1 MFEPGGWRPIPSGDG
16 QKVSLGVQVTGR
28 GYQNYSFSFTEP
40 WFRGRP
46 TSLGV
51 SLSYNF
57 LNFNSRSTFLG
68 FEQPERRNELFS
80 ASVSVGRRM
89 SWPDDFFSQRLVL
102 TYNHFNVLGFSNVFE
117 DGNADLL
124 TLKGEIE
131 RNSLDN
137 FISPRSGSKFSVS
150 GEFALPVPDFNQ
162 FYKLRTEYQHHHTI
176 IGKLTLSS
184 SASYGYMGYFAGGNR
199 SNFQRFFLGGT
210 QIQQRQN
217 FLNDN
222 IDLRGFPGGFNG
234 VISPLDENQNLVGG
248 RVFNKYTFELR
259 YPAVSSDQ
267 LQLIP
272 YVFSDAGNT
281 FNNLNEFD
289 PFEVKRAVGLGARIF
304 LPILGLVD
312 ISYGYRLDGTPAS
325 TEGPGL
331 APGEWEFLFNI
342 GAPF

>member
-1 MFEPGGWRPIPSGDG
+1 
-16 QKVSLGVQVTGR
+16 
-28 GYQNYSFSFTEP
+28 
-40 WFRGRP
+40 
-46 TSLGV
+46 
-51 SLSYNF
+51 
-57 LNFNSRSTFLG
+57 
-68 FEQPERRNELFS
+68 
-80 ASVSVGRRM
+80 
-89 SWPDDFFSQRLVL
+89 
-102 TYNHFNVLGFSNVFE
+102 
-117 DGNADLL
+117 
-124 TLKGEIE
+124 
-131 RNSLDN
+131 
-137 FISPRSGSKFSVS
+137 
-150 GEFALPVPDFNQ
+150 
-162 FYKLRTEYQHHHTI
+162 
-176 IGKLTLSS
+176 
-184 SASYGYMGYFAGGNR
+184 MGYFAGGNR